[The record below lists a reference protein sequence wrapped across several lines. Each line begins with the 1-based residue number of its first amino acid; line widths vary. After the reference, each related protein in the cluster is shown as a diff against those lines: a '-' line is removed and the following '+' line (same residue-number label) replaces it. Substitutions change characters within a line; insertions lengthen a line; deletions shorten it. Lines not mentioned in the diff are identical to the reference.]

1 MIKAIDL
8 HSTLGKQKVL
18 DGVNLTIERGEILAL
33 IGKSGVGK
41 SVFLKHVVALMK
53 GEKGKVLIDG
63 EDITSARG
71 RKLEEMRSR
80 IGFLFQG
87 GALFDSLTLYD
98 NVAFPLREK
107 VKMDEKKIR
116 EKVLYELEQV
126 GLQGMEHKYPAEL
139 SGGMRKRA
147 ALARCMVTTP
157 EIMLFDEPTTGL
169 DPITAHSINDL
180 IQSTHER
187 VCFTGI
193 IVSHEIPDIFF
204 LVDKVAMLHQGK
216 IVAFGTPLDILRSQH
231 PVVRQFITGGR
242 KEMEDMLEPI
252 IKKLEERTRSKGQCI
267 QEREN
272 EKV

>member
-1 MIKAIDL
+1 MIEVIDL

-18 DGVNLTIERGEILAL
+18 DGVSLKIEKGEILAL

-63 EDITSARG
+63 EDITTARG
-71 RKLEEMRSR
+71 RKLEALRSR

-87 GALFDSLTLYD
+87 GALFDSLTLFD

-107 VKMDEKKIR
+107 TKMDEKEIR
-116 EKVLYELEQV
+116 EKVLYELELV
-126 GLQGMEHKYPAEL
+126 GLKGMEHKYPAEL

-169 DPITAHSINDL
+169 DPITAHSINEL
-180 IQSTHER
+180 IQNTHDR

-193 IVSHEIPDIFF
+193 VVSHEIPDIFF
-204 LVDKVAMLHQGK
+204 LVDKVAMLHEGK
-216 IVAFGTPLDILRSQH
+216 VVAFGTPLDILRATH
-231 PVVRQFITGGR
+231 PIVRQFITGGR
-242 KEMEDMLEPI
+242 EEMEDMLEPV
-252 IKKLEERTRSKGQCI
+252 IKKLEENTRSEGKCI
-267 QEREN
+267 QERKN

>member
-1 MIKAIDL
+1 LIEVIDL

-18 DGVNLTIERGEILAL
+18 DGVSITIKKGEILAL

-53 GEKGKVLIDG
+53 GEKGTVLING
-63 EDITSARG
+63 EEITTAKG
-71 RKLEEMRSR
+71 RKLEELRSR

-87 GALFDSLTLYD
+87 GALFDSLTLFD

-107 VKMDEKKIR
+107 TKMKEGEIK
-116 EKVLYELEQV
+116 EKVLYELELV
-126 GLQGMEHKYPAEL
+126 GLKGMEHKYPAEL

-147 ALARCMVTTP
+147 ALARCMVTVP

-169 DPITAHSINDL
+169 DPITAHSINEL
-180 IQSTHER
+180 IQETHER

-193 IVSHEIPDIFF
+193 VVSHEIPDIFF
-204 LVDKVAMLHQGK
+204 LVDKVAMLHEGK
-216 IVAFGTPLDILRSQH
+216 IAAFGTPLDIMRSTH

-242 KEMEDMLEPI
+242 KDIEDMLEPI
-252 IKKLEERTRSKGQCI
+252 MEKLEEYSESKSKCI
-267 QEREN
+267 QERKD